1 MDSDNFAEA
10 FERIQSVRKPI
21 ARSEIQDKKELSDT
35 FSQEVKHGKGASGE
49 TFSRLA
55 DMHRD
60 REGVVSVR
68 SNRILFAAHRKIIP
82 LSQSGRAPGQKRAAK
97 YTPPLPYAAYRKK
110 FNTAVPQ
117 AFRDLLSKG
126 GKGFPARVRRRLNR
140 ESQAQFDLWQDERRY
155 KTLDLTNPEG
165 KAAALEHKLNKGG
178 SAGFPEGQV
187 RSRNLSLVNDARK
200 DDKGLHPLFHS
211 IKAGNGSGST
221 NYSAFHSAAAAAVA
235 AGIRVDKR
243 HRAQDSED
251 SNDRVDFE
259 SDSDGDSKSD
269 HSDRDSKSEHSGSD
283 QDSDSD
289 SDNRHIKKKRRR
301 GSPPPR
307 PH

>member
-1 MDSDNFAEA
+1 
-10 FERIQSVRKPI
+10 
-21 ARSEIQDKKELSDT
+21 
-35 FSQEVKHGKGASGE
+35 
-49 TFSRLA
+49 
-55 DMHRD
+55 
-60 REGVVSVR
+60 VR

-251 SNDRVDFE
+251 SDDRVDFE